1 MKVSTL
7 SQMDVLD
14 IVAEIKA
21 EVLRLDNGEN
31 SDEVFEVTGDLS
43 YLWGY
48 LHAMAKKMEY

>member
-7 SQMDVLD
+7 SQLDVLD

-31 SDEVFEVTGDLS
+31 SDEVFEGTSDLS

-48 LHAMAKKMEY
+48 LNAVGKMEC